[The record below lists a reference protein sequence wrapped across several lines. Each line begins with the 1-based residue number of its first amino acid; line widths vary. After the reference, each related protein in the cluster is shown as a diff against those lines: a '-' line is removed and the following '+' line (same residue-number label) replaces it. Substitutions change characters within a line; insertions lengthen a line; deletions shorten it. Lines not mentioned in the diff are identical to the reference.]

1 MRVGVGLPN
10 SVPGTEASL
19 LLEWARRADAGPF
32 TSLGVVDRVGYDCH
46 EPMALLAAA
55 AILTQRVKLVT
66 MVVIAPLRST
76 ALLAKQAAFIDA
88 VSGGRLV
95 LGLAVGARTSDY
107 EAAGIDHRD
116 RGRRLEEQLATL
128 RDRWETGPGPRAARP
143 RGPDLLVGGGSDVSF
158 ARVARY
164 ADGYVHGG
172 GPPRAFAR
180 AADRARTAWID
191 AGRPGRPALWGQSYF
206 ALGDD
211 PAVRR
216 GRDYMLDYY
225 AFTGPFAEKIADGL
239 LTTPQAVLQQ
249 IRGYAEAGCDELVLL
264 PAAAEPD
271 QLDRLSDVVA
281 DARISEA
288 AT

>member
-1 MRVGVGLPN
+1 MRVGVGLP
-10 SVPGTEASL
+10 SSIPGTEAPL
-19 LLEWARRADAGPF
+19 LLDWARRADAGPF
-32 TSLGVVDRVGYDCH
+32 TSIGVVDRVAYDCH
-46 EPMALLAAA
+46 EPMSLLASAA
-55 AILTQRVKLVT
+55 AVTERVKLVT

-76 ALLAKQAAFIDA
+76 ALLAKQAAFVDA
-88 VSGGRLV
+88 ASGGRFV

-107 EAAGIDHRD
+107 EAAGVDHRE
-116 RGRRLEEQLATL
+116 RGRRFEEQLARL
-128 RDRWETGPGPRAARP
+128 RDTWERGPGPRATRP
-143 RGPDLLVGGGSDVSF
+143 RGPDVLVGGGSDVSF

-180 AADRARTAWID
+180 AADRARMAWTD

-211 PAVRR
+211 DAVKR
-216 GRDYMLDYY
+216 GRAYMLDYY

-249 IRGYAEAGCDELVLL
+249 IRGYAEAGCDELVIL
-264 PAAAEPD
+264 PATSEPE
-271 QLDRLSDVVA
+271 QLERLADVVA
-281 DARISEA
+281 ETVVREPAP
-288 AT
+288 